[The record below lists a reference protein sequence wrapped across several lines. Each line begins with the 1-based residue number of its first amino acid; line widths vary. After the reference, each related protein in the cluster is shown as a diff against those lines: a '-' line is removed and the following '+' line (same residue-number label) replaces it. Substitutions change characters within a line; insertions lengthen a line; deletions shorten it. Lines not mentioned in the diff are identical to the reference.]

1 MNLLGDYR
9 YVSQEEL
16 AALGSLHKPQP
27 LTMEAA
33 AQAGLAS
40 WRHYMQEVCHVELS
54 SPASCVRRIVL
65 VAHNLL

>member
-54 SPASCVRRIVL
+54 SPA
-65 VAHNLL
+65 